1 MLCSALAKIANQ
13 TREQQMAYCAR
24 NVLPNLARLSLP
36 IALIIA
42 CCGLAAAAEPEK
54 SACSAFCTPVTAG
67 QLDLYRAQ
75 GLAKPAGDTAVGV
88 ILWDEYRRVRTAPGD
103 AVPTNGVAVPGG
115 TAFVSTASTLR

>member
-1 MLCSALAKIANQ
+1 
-13 TREQQMAYCAR
+13 MAYCAR

-42 CCGLAAAAEPEK
+42 CSGLAAAAEPEK

-75 GLAKPAGDTAVGV
+75 GLAKPTGDTAVGV

>member
-1 MLCSALAKIANQ
+1 
-13 TREQQMAYCAR
+13 MAYCAR